1 MLNWPYS
8 GGENMKK
15 TWLCMLVFI
24 ILAYPLMADS
34 LNDIH
39 KAILNND
46 LELAKKLG
54 ETSNQEGLI
63 LVAIAQKEYLNLLAE
78 NLILLSEGSTTEKIC
93 DELLADFIAIRK
105 DYLSIIN
112 KINFEEKKSTLRLR
126 LDTPLSMNESNKK
139 DARNYSAY
147 LLAIAE
153 KKYPRNYKE
162 VKAIIN
168 GYFPLA
174 YQVRLL
180 LVSANAPAQN
190 DLHDVLNSGKLK
202 ELDMDL
208 QKIWQSLSN

>member
-1 MLNWPYS
+1 
-8 GGENMKK
+8 MKK

>member
-1 MLNWPYS
+1 
-8 GGENMKK
+8 MKK

-63 LVAIAQKEYLNLLAE
+63 LVAIAQKEYFNLLAE

-190 DLHDVLNSGKLK
+190 DLHEVLNSGKLK

>member
-190 DLHDVLNSGKLK
+190 DLHEVLNSGKLK

>member
-1 MLNWPYS
+1 
-8 GGENMKK
+8 MKK

-190 DLHDVLNSGKLK
+190 DLHEVLNSGKLK

>member
-1 MLNWPYS
+1 
-8 GGENMKK
+8 
-15 TWLCMLVFI
+15 
-24 ILAYPLMADS
+24 MADS

-190 DLHDVLNSGKLK
+190 DLHEVLNSGKLK